1 MKKLP
6 LKNNLRRVLPV
17 LFLVLMTT
25 AASFGPISVFADQE
39 HSDVAGSGE
48 TVSTRPV
55 GRYGMTPISG
65 SDVNDGTYDIDVDVS
80 SQFFR
85 IDSCKLTIKDGKM
98 TAAIQLDTFSYSLIY
113 NGTGKEAA
121 KADVSDY
128 IEIIEDK
135 EGYASFTIPVD
146 ALDKQISIAS
156 FSTRKNKWYDRTILF
171 DATSLPASSLRVT
184 LPDFDAI
191 EDGLKAIGYDTDKL
205 DAASDL
211 AKAKRDTSEIAGSS
225 SGDVSGASG
234 SSSES
239 ASGTSGSSSEGAS
252 GTAGS
257 SSESTSTDKE
267 PSSDVSADTG
277 ESLSSVSASS
287 AGSPPDAPAES
298 GNAVSVD
305 RKDGEYSI
313 EVNMTGGSG
322 RASVTSPTLL
332 IIRNGKAYAKLY
344 WSSTYYDYMIVD
356 GVKYQ
361 NNTRDGGT
369 STFIIPITSMDA
381 PVPVIADTTAMGD
394 PVEISYQ
401 LTFYADTIGSRNLV
415 PQIAT
420 RRVLIVALFIIL
432 AGAVLSF
439 LTRKTRYR

>member
-1 MKKLP
+1 MNKLP
-6 LKNNLRRVLPV
+6 LKNNLRRVLAV
-17 LFLVLMTT
+17 LFLALMTT
-25 AASFGPISVFADQE
+25 AASFGPISVSADQE

-48 TVSTRPV
+48 TVSSRPV

-85 IDSCKLTIKDGKM
+85 IDSCKLTVKDGKM

-121 KADVSDY
+121 KADASDY

-211 AKAKRDTSEIAGSS
+211 AKAKRDTS
-225 SGDVSGASG
+225 
-234 SSSES
+234 
-239 ASGTSGSSSEGAS
+239 

-267 PSSDVSADTG
+267 PSADVPADTG

-287 AGSPPDAPAES
+287 AGSSSDAPAES

-381 PVPVIADTTAMGD
+381 PVPVIADTTAMGN

>member
-17 LFLVLMTT
+17 LFLALMTA
-25 AASFGPISVFADQE
+25 AASFGPISVSADQE

-55 GRYGMTPISG
+55 GRYGMTPIRG

-85 IDSCKLTIKDGKM
+85 IDSCKLTVNDGKM

-121 KADVSDY
+121 KADASDY
-128 IEIIEDK
+128 IEITEDK

-171 DATSLPASSLRVT
+171 DATSLPASSLHVT

-211 AKAKRDTSEIAGSS
+211 AKAKRDTSETAGSS
-225 SGDVSGASG
+225 SGDV
-234 SSSES
+234 
-239 ASGTSGSSSEGAS
+239 S

-267 PSSDVSADTG
+267 PSADVPADTG

-287 AGSPPDAPAES
+287 AGSSSDAPAES
-298 GNAVSVD
+298 GNAVAVD

-332 IIRNGKAYAKLY
+332 IIWNGKAYAKLY

>member
-17 LFLVLMTT
+17 LFLALMTA
-25 AASFGPISVFADQE
+25 AASFGPISVSADQE

-55 GRYGMTPISG
+55 GRYGMTPIRG

-85 IDSCKLTIKDGKM
+85 IDSCKLTVNDGKM

-121 KADVSDY
+121 KADASDY
-128 IEIIEDK
+128 IEITEDK

-171 DATSLPASSLRVT
+171 DATSLPASSLHVT

-211 AKAKRDTSEIAGSS
+211 AKAKRDTSETAGSS
-225 SGDVSGASG
+225 SGDV
-234 SSSES
+234 
-239 ASGTSGSSSEGAS
+239 S

-267 PSSDVSADTG
+267 PSADVPADTG

-287 AGSPPDAPAES
+287 AGSSSDAPAES

>member
-1 MKKLP
+1 MKKHP
-6 LKNNLRRVLPV
+6 LKTNLRRALAVSLLSLVTMAVSLGPV
-17 LFLVLMTT
+17 TV
-25 AASFGPISVFADQE
+25 SADE
-39 HSDVAGSGE
+39 AHSDVAGSGE
-48 TVSTRPV
+48 TASSKPV
-55 GRYGMTPISG
+55 GRYGMTPIAG
-65 SDVNDGTYDIDVDVS
+65 TDVKDGTYDIDVDVS

-85 IDSCKLTIKDGKM
+85 IASCTLTVKDGKM

-121 KADVSDY
+121 KADASDY
-128 IEIIEDK
+128 IEITEDK

-171 DATSLPASSLRVT
+171 DAASLPASSLRVT
-184 LPDFDAI
+184 VPDFDAI
-191 EDGLKAIGYDTDKL
+191 ENGLKAIGYDTNKL

-211 AKAKRDTSEIAGSS
+211 SEVKRDTSGTADSS
-225 SGDVSGASG
+225 SGDTSGA
-234 SSSES
+234 
-239 ASGTSGSSSEGAS
+239 AGSSSEGAS
-252 GTAGS
+252 GP
-257 SSESTSTDKE
+257 SSESTATDKE
-267 PSSDVSADTG
+267 LSSNVPADTG

-332 IIRNGKAYAKLY
+332 IVRNGRAYAKLY

>member
-17 LFLVLMTT
+17 LFLALMTT
-25 AASFGPISVFADQE
+25 AASFGPISVSADQE

-55 GRYGMTPISG
+55 GRYGMTPIRG

-85 IDSCKLTIKDGKM
+85 IDSCKLTVNDGKM

-121 KADVSDY
+121 KADASDY
-128 IEIIEDK
+128 IEITEDK

-171 DATSLPASSLRVT
+171 DATSLPASSLHVT

-211 AKAKRDTSEIAGSS
+211 AKAKRDTS
-225 SGDVSGASG
+225 
-234 SSSES
+234 
-239 ASGTSGSSSEGAS
+239 

-267 PSSDVSADTG
+267 PSADVPADTG

-287 AGSPPDAPAES
+287 AGSSSDAPAES

-439 LTRKTRYR
+439 LTRRTRYR

>member
-1 MKKLP
+1 MNKLP
-6 LKNNLRRVLPV
+6 LKNNLRRVLAV
-17 LFLVLMTT
+17 LFLALMTT
-25 AASFGPISVFADQE
+25 AASFGPISVSADQE

-48 TVSTRPV
+48 TVSSRPV

-85 IDSCKLTIKDGKM
+85 IDSCKLTVKDGKM

-121 KADVSDY
+121 KADASDY

-211 AKAKRDTSEIAGSS
+211 AKAKRDTS
-225 SGDVSGASG
+225 
-234 SSSES
+234 
-239 ASGTSGSSSEGAS
+239 

-267 PSSDVSADTG
+267 PSADVPADTG
-277 ESLSSVSASS
+277 ENLSSVSASS
-287 AGSPPDAPAES
+287 AGSSSDAPAES
-298 GNAVSVD
+298 GNAVSAD

>member
-6 LKNNLRRVLPV
+6 LKNNLRRVLAV
-17 LFLVLMTT
+17 LFLTLMTAAT
-25 AASFGPISVFADQE
+25 AFGPVSVYADQD

-48 TVSTRPV
+48 TVSSRPV

-85 IDSCKLTIKDGKM
+85 IDSCKLTVKDGKM

-121 KADVSDY
+121 KADASDY

-191 EDGLKAIGYDTDKL
+191 EDGLKAIGYDTDRL

-225 SGDVSGASG
+225 SEDVSGTA
-234 SSSES
+234 
-239 ASGTSGSSSEGAS
+239 GSSSEGAS

-267 PSSDVSADTG
+267 PSADVPADTG
-277 ESLSSVSASS
+277 ENLSSVSASS
-287 AGSPPDAPAES
+287 AGSSSDAPAES
-298 GNAVSVD
+298 GNAVSLD

-394 PVEISYQ
+394 PLEISYQ